1 MTQNVLL
8 TGFEPFDKDPLNPS
22 WEVARALDGW
32 QPATPAS
39 AGGACT
45 VRAVQLPCV
54 FGDAIARLE
63 QAVAQ
68 WQPTLVICLGLA
80 GGRTE
85 ITPERV
91 AINVDD
97 ARIPDNAGRQ
107 PVDTAVHAGGP
118 AAYFSTLPIKA
129 MVRDMRAQGV
139 PAAVSN
145 TAGTSVCNHIFY
157 ALMHHLATRAGGASG
172 AISGAAPGT
181 AAGGAAGSGAV
192 RGGFIHVPTL
202 PELAALHPG
211 MPSMALATQVRGLQ
225 VAIETALAVQA
236 DVREVGGALH

>member
-1 MTQNVLL
+1 MNVLL

-32 QPATPAS
+32 QPAVKD
-39 AGGACT
+39 GACT

-107 PVDTAVHAGGP
+107 PVDTAVQAGGP

-129 MVRDMRAQGV
+129 MVRDMRAAGV

-145 TAGTSVCNHIFY
+145 TAGTFVCNHIFY
-157 ALMHHLATRAGGASG
+157 ALMHRLAAQAGNATG
-172 AISGAAPGT
+172 
-181 AAGGAAGSGAV
+181 AGSV

-202 PELAALHPG
+202 PEVAALHPG
-211 MPSMALATQVRGLQ
+211 MPSMALATQVQGLQ
-225 VAIETALAVQA
+225 IAIETALAVRS